1 MGSQPQTTTKDNS
14 GMLRV
19 GEIFVS
25 KCGALKENISK
36 RFIYFKVCFM
46 VAGTV
51 WEKLENI
58 ASLEDWVEFDK

>member
-1 MGSQPQTTTKDNS
+1 
-14 GMLRV
+14 MLRV

-36 RFIYFKVCFM
+36 RFIYLKVCFM

-51 WEKLENI
+51 WKKLENI